1 MRYHRLVYLLLV
13 SLLYGQAAPPTPP
26 AAPPAGATSPAQ
38 NASAPT
44 PPPTP
49 PEVKPDDP
57 VVTIKGFCADPSQQG
72 DSCQTV
78 ISRAQFDRLADAL
91 QPNMSPPIRRQLATR
106 YASAL
111 RMSAVAEKR
120 GLDKTPAFEE
130 KMRFARLQIL
140 AQSLSVALQEDSN
153 KISDEDIAD
162 YYKKNEA
169 NYEQATLMR
178 IFIPRAKQIT
188 TVPAKPAAAAT
199 GAKTTAKST
208 TKPAAPAQP
217 TEAQKKASEEAM
229 TKLATTIRARAAKGE
244 DTDTLQK
251 EAFAAAGMPSNAVN
265 TKMEK
270 VRRNTLPPDQ
280 QSVMDLKP
288 GEVSQVIDQP
298 NGGHYIYK
306 MVSKETLALDA
317 VSPEIK
323 RTLSS
328 QRYRDAI
335 QGFQNTSDVQLNEAY
350 FGPARNPMMPPPR
363 GVRPQQPI
371 EHNPAEDNKDKDND
385 NDKN

>member
-1 MRYHRLVYLLLV
+1 MRYQCLVYLLLV
-13 SLLYGQAAPPTPP
+13 GLLYGQAAPPTPS
-26 AAPPAGATSPAQ
+26 AAPPAANHSPAQ
-38 NASAPT
+38 SASTAPT

-49 PEVKPDDP
+49 PEVKPDDG
-57 VVTIKGFCADPSQQG
+57 VITIKGFCPDSSKQG

-78 ISRAQFDRLADAL
+78 ITRAQFDKLADAL

-106 YASAL
+106 YAMAM
-111 RMSAVAEKR
+111 RMAAVAEKR

-130 KMRFARLQIL
+130 KMLFARLQIL
-140 AQSLSVALQEDSN
+140 AQSLSMTLQEDSN

-169 NYEQATLMR
+169 NFEQATLMR
-178 IFIPRAKQIT
+178 IFVPRAKQIT
-188 TVPAKPAAAAT
+188 TAPAKSTAAG
-199 GAKTTAKST
+199 GAKTTTRPTS
-208 TKPAAPAQP
+208 PGQP
-217 TEAQKKASEEAM
+217 TEAQRKASEEAM
-229 TKLATTIRARAAKGE
+229 TKLAETIRARAAKGE
-244 DTDTLQK
+244 DTDKLQK

-280 QSVMDLKP
+280 QSIMDLKP

-306 MVSKETLALDA
+306 MVSKETLSLEA
-317 VSPEIK
+317 VTPEIK
-323 RTLSS
+323 RTLAS
-328 QRYRDAI
+328 QRYREAI

-371 EHNPAEDNKDKDND
+371 EHNPAEDDKDKN
-385 NDKN
+385 